1 MGDIFIPK
9 WFLRLSDS
17 GSSLIGMDAE
27 LEEEE
32 VDECEN
38 SMVDR
43 ALQKPVVQ
51 NEAEAIV
58 DSAPLATPLPF
69 GRYNLWT
76 DIVVYYIV
84 YQSIN
89 ICTWKPILHLSVSSF

>member
-1 MGDIFIPK
+1 MDDILYRSGSFASLI
-9 WFLRLSDS
+9 

-32 VDECEN
+32 VDECEK

-69 GRYNLWT
+69 GR
-76 DIVVYYIV
+76 
-84 YQSIN
+84 
-89 ICTWKPILHLSVSSF
+89 